1 VNSQVVCKSEENL
14 DKFWQHVATRF
25 NTLAGVVCFA
35 ALLLCLPEWSLMQ
48 ETLVVLESDVEPPTV
63 RITALLCRAVCRN
76 MPQYAVCHQC
86 VIKSRSFY
94 HFRCQL
100 EAKKRML
107 EEAWWQMNGKS
118 WQHASAEFFQRPSAL
133 PPASAVQERQ

>member
-1 VNSQVVCKSEENL
+1 
-14 DKFWQHVATRF
+14 
-25 NTLAGVVCFA
+25 
-35 ALLLCLPEWSLMQ
+35 
-48 ETLVVLESDVEPPTV
+48 
-63 RITALLCRAVCRN
+63 
-76 MPQYAVCHQC
+76 MPQYAAVSRSMQC
-86 VIKSRSFY
+86 VISVSSKVD

-107 EEAWWQMNGKS
+107 EEAWQMNGKS